1 MTAGRAAEQ
10 GLPITIFAET
20 MKAHELKDLSDAEL
34 KKRLVDE
41 EENLAHLRFQ
51 HATAQLDSPA
61 KLRIVRKDIAR
72 MKTVLRE
79 RELKPGAESNESPR
93 AAGTAG
99 ATTSALKSE

>member
-1 MTAGRAAEQ
+1 MTAGCAAEQ
-10 GLPITIFAET
+10 GLPITIVAET

-34 KKRLVDE
+34 KKRMVDE
-41 EENLAHLRFQ
+41 EENLSHLRFQ

-79 RELKPGAESNESPR
+79 RELRREAESSEGPR
-93 AAGTAG
+93 NAETTGT
-99 ATTSALKSE
+99 TNPEPKSE